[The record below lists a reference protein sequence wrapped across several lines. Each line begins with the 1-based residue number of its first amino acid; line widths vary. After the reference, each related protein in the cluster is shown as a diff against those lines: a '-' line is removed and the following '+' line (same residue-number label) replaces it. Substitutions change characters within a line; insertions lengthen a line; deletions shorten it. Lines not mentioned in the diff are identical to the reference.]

1 MSGVDRAKHFVHGV
15 FKDAAERVLPVRKE
29 SGFRAEGV
37 LTPEEFVAAGDFLVG
52 ACPTWRWEAG
62 DGAKARPYLPPG
74 KQYLVTRN
82 VPCLRR
88 AAAFAD
94 AGDALPET
102 EVEGEDG
109 WLAAGETGG
118 AGADGDA
125 DAVDMSLEA
134 GTSGSVGGAG
144 AATRESVEVV
154 EAEAAGG
161 DSDSDDIPDMA
172 DFEEEEEEE
181 DQAAAAPAPVAPA
194 GSDPA
199 GDDGILRTRTYDLSI
214 TYDKYYQTPR
224 FWLVGYAED
233 RSLLQPE
240 KSLED
245 VSSEHAQK
253 TITIDPH
260 PHLNLSAASIHPCR
274 HASVMKKIMAQ
285 MGEGGD
291 ETAVEHYMLIFL
303 KFIASI
309 VPTIEYDYTLSA

>member
-29 SGFRAEGV
+29 SGFRKEGV

-62 DGAKARPYLPPG
+62 EAAKARPYLPSD

-88 AAAFAD
+88 AAAFAES
-94 AGDALPET
+94 GDAMPEE
-102 EVEGEDG
+102 EVEGEEG
-109 WLAAGETGG
+109 WLATGEAGG
-118 AGADGDA
+118 AGPSGDA

-134 GTSGSVGGAG
+134 GPPGGGA
-144 AATRESVEVV
+144 
-154 EAEAAGG
+154 AEAATEGAAEDGG
-161 DSDSDDIPDMA
+161 SDSDDIPDMA
-172 DFEEEEEEE
+172 DFEEEDGEE
-181 DQAAAAPAPVAPA
+181 DPAAAAPSAAATVAGA
-194 GSDPA
+194 GPDD
-199 GDDGILRTRTYDLSI
+199 DDGILRTRTYDLSI

-224 FWLVGYAED
+224 FWLVGYSED

-260 PHLNLSAASIHPCR
+260 PHLSLAAASIHPCR

-285 MGEGGD
+285 MGEGGG

-309 VPTIEYDYTLSA
+309 VPTIEYDYTMSA

>member
-1 MSGVDRAKHFVHGV
+1 MTTSQ
-15 FKDAAERVLPVRKE
+15 
-29 SGFRAEGV
+29 
-37 LTPEEFVAAGDFLVG
+37 
-52 ACPTWRWEAG
+52 TWLILRRRRRRRTR
-62 DGAKARPYLPPG
+62 RPRPRRPSHPPG
-74 KQYLVTRN
+74 QTR
-82 VPCLRR
+82 R
-88 AAAFAD
+88 
-94 AGDALPET
+94 
-102 EVEGEDG
+102 
-109 WLAAGETGG
+109 
-118 AGADGDA
+118 
-125 DAVDMSLEA
+125 
-134 GTSGSVGGAG
+134 
-144 AATRESVEVV
+144 
-154 EAEAAGG
+154 
-161 DSDSDDIPDMA
+161 
-172 DFEEEEEEE
+172 
-181 DQAAAAPAPVAPA
+181 
-194 GSDPA
+194 
-199 GDDGILRTRTYDLSI
+199 
-214 TYDKYYQTPR
+214 DKYYQTPR

>member
-62 DGAKARPYLPPG
+62 EGAKARPFLPPG

-88 AAAFAD
+88 AAAFVD

-118 AGADGDA
+118 AGGDGDA

-134 GTSGSVGGAG
+134 GPSGSAGGAG
-144 AATRESVEVV
+144 AAADGGATAT

-181 DQAAAAPAPVAPA
+181 DQAAAAPAPVAP